1 MTNGQVL
8 VGFGA
13 GLAMVAW
20 VTAGCGR
27 ASAQSGGVDSK
38 TDRVV
43 ELTVYKED
51 FAMVSEKRVVA
62 LRSGHSRMAIQDI
75 SKQLDPNSVL
85 FDWPNQEQHPE
96 VVATT
101 YNLGLGDG
109 STVLSRLNGQTVEM
123 MWPSTDGKA
132 GDVITGRLEAAE
144 QGGNFALRTKDKL
157 YVNPNGTIIASADSA
172 STLPLLSVE
181 FDSAQAS
188 KTSLAMSY
196 LTRGMSWSADYV
208 AKLDPVADIATVE
221 CWASVKNST
230 GIPFPEAKVTLMA
243 GSPNRAV
250 AKQPTAGESSE
261 RSMDKAAAAP
271 ARLTPPRAQSE
282 EVGEMVAYK
291 IPSVATIG
299 QDQVNRVSLFGSR
312 PVPVRRD
319 YAIRVPSLNAWG
331 YEGNGERGL
340 PHVSATLSIS
350 FVNNEAANLGMPL
363 PSGSVAV
370 YQKDEQGQA
379 RYTGAATIGDTAK
392 QEHVNLTLTNVF
404 DVYAAYKVL
413 SSREID
419 KHTVRKTVEVTV
431 HNEKR
436 APILVRLVQCF
447 EDQWKPVQES
457 EPGVKLDGS
466 TKQWTLLVNADLTKT
481 VTYTVDLKNEL
492 GLLVKFGEKA
502 HSLGVA
508 LVANKDAFVAGDDR
522 DVGKT
527 EDADT

>member
-101 YNLGLGDG
+101 YNLGL
-109 STVLSRLNGQTVEM
+109 VE
-123 MWPSTDGKA
+123 A
-132 GDVITGRLEAAE
+132 EAAE

-172 STLPLLSVE
+172 STLPQLSVE

-271 ARLTPPRAQSE
+271 
-282 EVGEMVAYK
+282 V
-291 IPSVATIG
+291 
-299 QDQVNRVSLFGSR
+299 
-312 PVPVRRD
+312 
-319 YAIRVPSLNAWG
+319 
-331 YEGNGERGL
+331 
-340 PHVSATLSIS
+340 
-350 FVNNEAANLGMPL
+350 MP
-363 PSGSVAV
+363 
-370 YQKDEQGQA
+370 QM
-379 RYTGAATIGDTAK
+379 
-392 QEHVNLTLTNVF
+392 
-404 DVYAAYKVL
+404 
-413 SSREID
+413 
-419 KHTVRKTVEVTV
+419 RK
-431 HNEKR
+431 R
-436 APILVRLVQCF
+436 
-447 EDQWKPVQES
+447 S
-457 EPGVKLDGS
+457 
-466 TKQWTLLVNADLTKT
+466 
-481 VTYTVDLKNEL
+481 
-492 GLLVKFGEKA
+492 
-502 HSLGVA
+502 
-508 LVANKDAFVAGDDR
+508 
-522 DVGKT
+522 
-527 EDADT
+527 